1 MLLLDEVGSA
11 DVGLTASSVGS
22 GDFDGFAGF
31 VGLGVGVGLGV
42 ELAVGVGVVVGIG
55 VTGVD
60 ESGSTTR

>member
-22 GDFDGFAGF
+22 GDFEGF

-42 ELAVGVGVVVGIG
+42 ELGVGVGVVVGVG